1 MTDFS
6 ANRKKT
12 DLGVLQLNMDISE
25 WLLILGR
32 IWFLWKLLDLNPLF
46 DWNVKQLFL
55 YLIAEYVTPANVST
69 SFI

>member
-12 DLGVLQLNMDISE
+12 DLGVLQLNMDISK
-25 WLLILGR
+25 WLLIWVR
-32 IWFLWKLLDLNPLF
+32 IGFLWKLLDLNPLF